1 MSSRI
6 SRPTAFGAYRA
17 NLLLT
22 GALLLLLLLCGTMSA
37 QVQVTTQHNDNYRSG
52 QNLNETILTSS
63 NVSSGQFGKMF
74 SVAVDGYVYAQSLYV
89 PNLTIPGKGV
99 HNVLY
104 IATEHDSV
112 YALDADSDTGG
123 NSVPLWHTS
132 FINPGNGI
140 TTISDN
146 DLMGCGAIAPEVG
159 ITSTPV
165 IDVTTNT
172 IYVLAETKDAAKRE
186 AWAKR
191 GAVFFRGDAKQG
203 TRGKRNGTGAP
214 PPGTPGHGMP
224 APAGGNPAP

>member
-1 MSSRI
+1 
-6 SRPTAFGAYRA
+6 
-17 NLLLT
+17 
-22 GALLLLLLLCGTMSA
+22 MSA

-172 IYVLAETKDAAKRE
+172 IYVLAETKENGQFFHRLHALDITT
-186 AWAKR
+186 
-191 GAVFFRGDAKQG
+191 GAEKLGGPVTIQA
-203 TRGKRNGTGAP
+203 TYPGTGEGGSGGIITFDP
-214 PPGTPGHGMP
+214 VQHLNRPGLLLNNGDVYLAWSSNCDTDPYHG
-224 APAGGNPAP
+224 

>member
-104 IATEHDSV
+104 IACRRTTSATLSLQRNTESI
-112 YALDADSDTGG
+112 
-123 NSVPLWHTS
+123 
-132 FINPGNGI
+132 F
-140 TTISDN
+140 
-146 DLMGCGAIAPEVG
+146 GA
-159 ITSTPV
+159 
-165 IDVTTNT
+165 
-172 IYVLAETKDAAKRE
+172 
-186 AWAKR
+186 
-191 GAVFFRGDAKQG
+191 
-203 TRGKRNGTGAP
+203 
-214 PPGTPGHGMP
+214 
-224 APAGGNPAP
+224 